1 MGSFKGEIQAVKIL
15 LDTNIILDIA
25 LARQPFF
32 GESKQVLS
40 LVEQGEVQGY
50 ISASTFSDL
59 YYIICQAKSRDS
71 TLEFLRQLAKLCQVA
86 TVDNSVI
93 SIALTCKFKDFEV
106 ALQYSTAV
114 INLIDAI
121 VTRNPG
127 DFPVNTPRI
136 VTPNQLIQE
145 LTDSP

>member
-1 MGSFKGEIQAVKIL
+1 MKL
-15 LDTNIILDIA
+15 LIDTNIIVDVALD
-25 LARQPFF
+25 REPFF
-32 GESKQVLS
+32 AKSDRILTF
-40 LVEQGEVQGY
+40 VEEAQIQGY

-59 YYIICQAKSRDS
+59 YYIIRRDRGRDW
-71 TLEFLRQLAKLCQVA
+71 TLDFLRQLATFCQVA

-93 SIALTCKFKDFEV
+93 SIALTCNFKDFEV
-106 ALQYSTAV
+106 AIQYSSAV

-121 VTRNPG
+121 VTRNPR
-127 DFPVNTPRI
+127 DFPVTTPRI

>member
-1 MGSFKGEIQAVKIL
+1 MKVLI
-15 LDTNIILDIA
+15 DTNVIVDVALEREPFYAESDRILT
-25 LARQPFF
+25 F
-32 GESKQVLS
+32 
-40 LVEQGEVQGY
+40 VEEGQIQGY
-50 ISASTFSDL
+50 VSASTFSDL
-59 YYIICQAKSRDS
+59 YYIIRRDKGRDW
-71 TLEFLRQLAKLCQVA
+71 TLDFLRQLATFCQVA

-93 SIALTCKFKDFEV
+93 SIALTCNFKDFED
-106 ALQYSTAV
+106 AIQYSTAV

-121 VTRNPG
+121 VTRNPR